1 MNNALKMKL
10 FYKLAKKIILD
21 TEVTPENIKEEL
33 DSTADLF
40 FQLTL
45 KTRQQ
50 YTLAKSNFNK
60 YSTKLEEAITELT
73 PLFELEFKDL
83 YPKLNIKR
91 ELIYFSILAEIPHM
105 DVANQLNLMN
115 LLPAATMYL
124 KYYFFDQE
132 NNLDKYIEFKNLVEE
147 IEADFHYRINNI
159 PEDPYFTKNIELNL
173 ERVISERNK
182 VSTAEKSASQAG
194 EIIIPDFMLNNQQP
208 PDTPERK
215 RFDRLLELI
224 DNNTIIKLKEL
235 YYNYLKALFNFYL
248 KAKNT
253 EIEKLDAKNIRN
265 KYNLDKGNTQL
276 LKSSEKMIKF
286 ELLKYYNSNAIEKN
300 KHVYYTDEELNEFN
314 LLSESTNY
322 KSAYAIAFTIL
333 YMLEKNDPM
342 VWLYPPM
349 ITILSLVE
357 PKFQMVDCLISPL
370 YSLQND
376 FAVNLEHTNIKSL
389 KCLNP
394 EAPLDQILFQIEY
407 NNEPEYQDKYI
418 INFPQYMAYMTNCSN
433 VITNQTQIKSHTK
446 LLEKAG
452 INKDKASLI
461 SIILDMGATMSINK
475 ILRLKRNIESKTK
488 IEDKE
493 IYETKLIQYKTKIG
507 ELHKEVITTQNNFL
521 KLKDDLEKIKT
532 KVEADKKTETNIIKQ
547 EPTAL
552 KISDSESQKYIEEI
566 NQLKEKNTA
575 LSEKIETLKDII
587 KNQNNLEAEK
597 LANKFITDYFLETF
611 KLEDESEKKNITLP
625 YILKQKTTVFGGH
638 ATWLKQMQEFI
649 PNAIYYPK
657 DKPVNEQLL
666 RNSEKVW
673 VQVNS
678 IGHPYYYKI
687 AEIAKKHDIP
697 LHFFSNASAKIS
709 AMQMVEAEAKLQ
721 ESQEA

>member
-40 FQLTL
+40 LQLTL

-60 YSTKLEEAITELT
+60 YSSKLEEAITELT

-91 ELIYFSILAEIPHM
+91 EVIYFSILSEIPHM

-115 LLPAATMYL
+115 LLPAATIFL
-124 KYYFFDQE
+124 KYYFLHRDYDP
-132 NNLDKYIEFKNLVEE
+132 DKYIKFKNLVEE
-147 IEADFHYRINNI
+147 VEADFEHRINNI
-159 PEDPYFTKNIELNL
+159 PEDPYFTRNTELNL
-173 ERVISERNK
+173 ERVITERNK
-182 VSTAEKSASQAG
+182 ISTETNSESQAG

-215 RFDRLLELI
+215 RFDKLLELI

-235 YYNYLKALFNFYL
+235 YYNYLKALFHFYL
-248 KAKNT
+248 EAKNT

-265 KYNLDKGNTQL
+265 KYNLDKGNRAL
-276 LKSSEKMIKF
+276 LKSAEKIIKF
-286 ELLKYYNSNAIEKN
+286 ELLKYYNSNAIEKT
-300 KHVYYTDEELNEFN
+300 KHIYYTDEELNEFN
-314 LLSESTNY
+314 LISENIDYGT
-322 KSAYAIAFTIL
+322 AYTLAFAIL
-333 YMLEKNDPM
+333 YMLEKNDPT

-349 ITILSLVE
+349 ITILNLIE
-357 PKFQMVDCLISPL
+357 PKFQMVDCLTSPL

-394 EAPLDQILFQIEY
+394 EAPLDQLLFQIEY
-407 NNEPEYQDKYI
+407 NNEPEYKDKYI

-521 KLKDDLEKIKT
+521 KLKADLEKIKT
-532 KVEADKKTETNIIKQ
+532 KVETDKKTETNIIRQ

-611 KLEDESEKKNITLP
+611 KLEDESEKENITLP

-657 DKPVNEQLL
+657 DKPVDEQLL
-666 RNSEKVW
+666 RNSETVW
-673 VQVNS
+673 VQINS

-697 LHFFSNASAKIS
+697 LHFFSNASAKIC